1 MVNHPWLNALVARLY
16 PAPPAPELAP
26 ALPPAPAP
34 REPTML
40 ELVATGQQPAPMR
53 QLWHDGEKYPG
64 GFGYTDLLT
73 ADYWTLR
80 ARSTQLFKKNLYAR
94 GLVRRLVTNVIN
106 TGLALEATP
115 EGAILDTDEDELAEW
130 AELVENRFHLW
141 ESTPAL
147 CDYREGKGFGAL
159 QAQALLTALI
169 SGDVLCVLLQDPGTG
184 LPRLRL
190 VEGQRVQTPYGPDV
204 PPLAPGHEIKHGV
217 EVDSNGRHVA
227 YWLVSP
233 GTTAQPK
240 IERLAATGPSGRR
253 QAWLVYG
260 TELLLD
266 EVRGEPLLSIILQS
280 LNEIDR
286 YRDAVQRK
294 AVINAILAMFIKK
307 EQNNVGS
314 RPFTMGAVAKGS
326 AVVPGPTSGARRVF
340 NFTEMIPGAV
350 LDELAAGEEPHGF
363 TPNGTDEKFGDFEDA
378 IISAIAWVHEI
389 PPEILKLSFSSNYS
403 ASQAAINE
411 FKMFLNVKREWW
423 GGLFCQPIY
432 VEWLFS
438 EVLAGRVVAPQLLDA
453 WRDPAL
459 FDRLAAWVSADWSG
473 AIKPSVDLTKQAT
486 GYTAL
491 IEQGLITRDRAARE
505 TTGTK
510 YSKNAAKLL
519 RENLALER
527 ANAPLARLEASRK
540 PAAPAA
546 PGGATP
552 AGEGDDTEPADS
564 DETDQTDLDETEKTR
579 AALVA

>member
-16 PAPPAPELAP
+16 PAPPAPEVAP
-26 ALPPAPAP
+26 ALPPAAAP
-34 REPTML
+34 REYTTL
-40 ELVATGQQPAPMR
+40 ELMTTGQRPAPMR
-53 QLWHDGEKYPG
+53 QLWNDGEKYPG
-64 GFGYTDLLT
+64 GFGYTELLT

-80 ARSTQLFKKNLYAR
+80 ARSTQLFKTNLYAR
-94 GLVRRLVTNVIN
+94 GVVRRLVTNIIN

-115 EGAILDTDEDELAEW
+115 EGAILGSDEDELADW

-147 CDYREGKGFGAL
+147 CDYCGGRGFGAL
-159 QAQALLTALI
+159 QAQAKLTALI
-169 SGDVLCVLLQDPGTG
+169 SGDVLVVLLQDPATG
-184 LPRLRL
+184 LPRIRL
-190 VEGQRVQTPYGPDV
+190 VDGQRVQTPFGSNV

-217 EVDSNGRHVA
+217 EVDADGRHVA
-227 YWLVSP
+227 YWLVSQSSI
-233 GTTAQPK
+233 AQPK
-240 IERLAATGPSGRR
+240 IERLAAAGPSGRR

-280 LNEIDR
+280 LREIDR

-314 RPFTMGAVAKGS
+314 RPLTMGAVVRGKD
-326 AVVPGPTSGARRVF
+326 AVPAPTAGARRVF

-378 IISAIAWVHEI
+378 IISAVAWVHEI

-423 GGLFCQPIY
+423 GGMFCQPIY
-432 VEWLFS
+432 IEWLLS

-453 WRDPAL
+453 WREPAL

-491 IEQGLITRDRAARE
+491 VEQGFISRDRASRE

-510 YSKNAAKLL
+510 YSKNVAKLE

-527 ANAPLARLEASRK
+527 AMMPIKRLEAAGK
-540 PAAPAA
+540 TAPAA
-546 PGGATP
+546 PGEDAQP
-552 AGEGDDTEPADS
+552 AGDEDDPDKP
-564 DETDQTDLDETEKTR
+564 DLDETQEEKPR
-579 AALVA
+579 ALVA